1 MFLSRAL
8 PAVAALFL
16 SAIPAFSLTLECKIP
31 KSNAGGGFITELYIF
46 QYDESSGKAIAAD
59 GLIYYYNDEQPM
71 AVKVTDDS
79 AKKLVFSWNV
89 QITAGNGQLTKMQFR
104 ASYFKGD
111 KSIVIRAVPGG
122 GFSNDFEGRGKCK
135 SI

>member
-1 MFLSRAL
+1 MFLTRAL

-16 SAIPAFSLTLECKIP
+16 STVPVLSLTLECKIP
-31 KSNAGGGFITELYIF
+31 KSNAGGGYITGLYVF
-46 QYDESSGKAIAAD
+46 QVDESSGKAVAAD

-71 AVKVTDDS
+71 AVKVADASD
-79 AKKLVFSWNV
+79 KKLVLSWNV

-104 ASYFKGD
+104 ATYFKGD

-122 GFSNDFEGRGKCK
+122 GYSNDFEGRGKCK
-135 SI
+135 TI